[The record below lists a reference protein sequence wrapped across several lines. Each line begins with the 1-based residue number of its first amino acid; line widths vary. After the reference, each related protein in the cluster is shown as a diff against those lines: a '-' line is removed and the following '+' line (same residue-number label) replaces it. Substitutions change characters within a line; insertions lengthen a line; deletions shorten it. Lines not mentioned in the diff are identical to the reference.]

1 MDGLETNQSKPLW
14 LLAELTYRCPLQCP
28 YCSNPIEIAKYK
40 DELSTEDWIRV
51 MREGRKMGAT
61 QLGFSGGEPL
71 VRPDLEEL
79 ITEARS
85 LGYYTNLITSGVG
98 MDEERIKAFKTAGL
112 DHIQV
117 SFQASN
123 EELNNYLG
131 GSSTFQHKLE
141 MARLVKQYDYP
152 MVLNIVLHRK
162 NVDQIRDILDMTV
175 DLEADYVELAS
186 TQYYGWS
193 RINVDQ
199 LLPTRAQLKR
209 AEEITVEYQEKMKDK
224 MKIIYV
230 IPDYFENRPK
240 PCMNGWGSIFLTIAP
255 DGSAL
260 PCHAAAQLPGLEPP
274 NVREHNVEW
283 IWNESPAF
291 NKFRGLDWMQ
301 EPCRSCPEKEKD
313 FGGCRCQAYM
323 LTGDAT
329 NADPVCDKS
338 PHHEKLHDDVERI
351 GKLANQKNDDAKPLI
366 FRNMKNSKKLSKE
379 KQSL

>member
-1 MDGLETNQSKPLW
+1 
-14 LLAELTYRCPLQCP
+14 
-28 YCSNPIEIAKYK
+28 
-40 DELSTEDWIRV
+40 
-51 MREGRKMGAT
+51 
-61 QLGFSGGEPL
+61 
-71 VRPDLEEL
+71 
-79 ITEARS
+79 
-85 LGYYTNLITSGVG
+85 
-98 MDEERIKAFKTAGL
+98 
-112 DHIQV
+112 
-117 SFQASN
+117 
-123 EELNNYLG
+123 
-131 GSSTFQHKLE
+131 LE

-199 LLPTRAQLKR
+199 LLPTRDQLKR
-209 AEEITVEYQEKMKDK
+209 AEEITLSYQEKMKDK

-274 NVREHNVEW
+274 NVRDHNVEW

-301 EPCRSCPEKEKD
+301 EPCLSCPEKEKD

-338 PHHEKLHDDVERI
+338 PYHEKLHDDVERI
-351 GKLANQKNDDAKPLI
+351 GKLATQKNDDAKPLI

-379 KQSL
+379 TKSMS